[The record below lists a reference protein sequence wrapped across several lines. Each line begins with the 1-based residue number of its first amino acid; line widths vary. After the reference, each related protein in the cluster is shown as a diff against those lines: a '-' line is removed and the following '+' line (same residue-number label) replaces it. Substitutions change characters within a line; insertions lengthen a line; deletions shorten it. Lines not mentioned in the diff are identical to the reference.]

1 MSEWQSYKIDEIAIL
16 TQGLAINAKTKH
28 LLVEYSE
35 YPLLR
40 IKDLLENTKEQ
51 FVDPKL
57 VPEQCIVKPHDL
69 IMSRTGQVGFV
80 FINREGVL
88 HNNLFKINIK
98 DNKILD
104 VKFLYWHFNR
114 KERREYLTNIATGSV
129 QPDLSH
135 KVFKDYEILLPPLPE
150 QKAIADVLSSLDDK
164 IDLLHR
170 QNKTLESMAE
180 TLFRQWFVEEVQDD
194 WEEVKVSHFVTLNK
208 SSITKKYDHQSILYL
223 DTSSLTKGYISE
235 LKPLILS
242 EAPSR
247 AKRLVQ
253 HLDILI
259 STVRPDQCHYGFCFK
274 PEANLV
280 VSTGFC
286 TITCDTITP
295 YFVYYLL
302 TSEDMT
308 EYLHSIAEGSTSTYP
323 SLKPEDIGNVSFALP
338 PKEKLNDYHNV
349 VGAMWNKINQNQKQI
364 QTLENLRDT
373 LLPKL
378 MSGEVRVNY
387 TPEEIKQ

>member
-180 TLFRQWFVEEVQDD
+180 TLFRQWFVEEAQDD

-208 SSITKKYDHQSILYL
+208 SSITKKYDHQNILYL

-235 LKPLILS
+235 LKLLILS

-295 YFVYYLL
+295 YFIYYLL

-323 SLKPEDIGNVSFALP
+323 SLKPEDIGNVLFALP

-349 VGAMWNKINQNQKQI
+349 VGAMWNKINQTQKQI

-378 MSGEVRVNY
+378 MSGEVRVKY

>member
-180 TLFRQWFVEEVQDD
+180 ILFRQWFVEEAQDD

-208 SSITKKYDHQSILYL
+208 SSITKKYDHQNILYL

-235 LKPLILS
+235 LKLLILS

-295 YFVYYLL
+295 YFIYYLL

-323 SLKPEDIGNVSFALP
+323 SLKPEDIGNVLFALP

-349 VGAMWNKINQNQKQI
+349 VGAMWNKINQTQKQI

-378 MSGEVRVNY
+378 MSGEVRVKY

>member
-180 TLFRQWFVEEVQDD
+180 ILFRQWFVEEVQDD

-364 QTLENLRDT
+364 QALENLRDT
-373 LLPKL
+373 LLLKL
-378 MSGEVRVNY
+378 MSGEVRVKY